1 LTRREAADILSG
13 QIEEVV
19 MEHSATLDHAI
30 RDATAAAPAAASISE
45 RLADFTAGLSLRDV
59 PHAVALRAKHLLLDA
74 IGCAFAAREEAFAK
88 RIAAAVARLAGKG
101 PRAVVGMAHRLPLRD
116 AAVVNGMLM
125 HGLDYDDTH
134 AAGVLHLTVST
145 FPAGLA
151 TAAHAGASGTELLV
165 AYIAGV
171 ETGARIASVVKS
183 GFHQVG
189 FHPTG
194 VVGAFASSLVA
205 GRLMELSRAR
215 LVGAQ
220 GIALSL
226 ASGNLQFLEDG
237 SWTKR
242 IHPGWAAA
250 CGITAASLAADDIPA
265 PREAYEG
272 RFGLYRSH
280 LPPAELAACDFS
292 MATAGLGS
300 VWEIDNVAVKPFPAC
315 HFVHACA
322 DAAITLHR
330 AGVDPERVRSIRAL
344 VPDGVVKAVCEPLA
358 AKRRPK
364 NDYDAK
370 FSIPYAVASG
380 LARGRLGLAELL
392 PEALVEPRIEKL
404 MDKVDYAV
412 DASSIFPRYYSG
424 EVAVTLDDGRT
435 LSHRVAVNRGNPD
448 RPLSNAEI
456 EAKYFENCAMTL
468 ADGAARRIR
477 DLVLDLDS
485 IANAARFE
493 AALAHSGE
501 SQT

>member
-1 LTRREAADILSG
+1 MDLAMLEPAAP
-13 QIEEVV
+13 
-19 MEHSATLDHAI
+19 
-30 RDATAAAPAAASISE
+30 DATAGSAAAGAISE
-45 RLADFTAGLSLRDV
+45 TLADFAAGFALDKA
-59 PHAVALRAKHLLLDA
+59 PKAVVLRAKHLILDA
-74 IGCAFAAREEAFAK
+74 VGCAFAARQEPFAG
-88 RIAAAVARLAGKG
+88 RIAASIARLAGPG
-101 PRAVVGMAHRLPLRD
+101 PRAVVGMDYRLPLRD
-116 AAVVNGMLM
+116 AALINGMLM

-145 FPAGLA
+145 FPAALA
-151 TAAHAGASGTELLV
+151 VAAQAGATGAELLA
-165 AYIAGV
+165 AYMVGV
-171 ETGARIASVVKS
+171 ETGARIASVVKG

-194 VVGAFASSLVA
+194 VVGAFAGSLVA
-205 GRLMELSRAR
+205 GRLMKLSRAR
-215 LVGAQ
+215 LAGAQ

-226 ASGNLQFLEDG
+226 ASGNLQFIEDG

-292 MATAGLGS
+292 IATAGLGH

-315 HFVHACA
+315 HFVHGCA
-322 DAAITLHR
+322 DAAIELYR
-330 AGVDPERVRSIRAL
+330 AGVDPARVRSIRAL
-344 VPDGVVKAVCEPLA
+344 VPAGVVQAVCEPVA

-392 PEALVEPRIEKL
+392 PAAFAEPRIEAL
-404 MDKVDYAV
+404 MDKVEYAV
-412 DASSIFPRYYSG
+412 DAASNFPKYYSG
-424 EVAVTLDDGRT
+424 EVVVTLDDGRT
-435 LSHRVAVNRGNPD
+435 LGRRVAVNRGNPD
-448 RPLSNAEI
+448 RPLGNAEV
-456 EAKYFENCAMTL
+456 EAKYFENCALTL
-468 ADGAARRIR
+468 AADPARRIR

-485 IANAARFE
+485 MASAAVLEE
-493 AALAHSGE
+493 ALSHG
-501 SQT
+501 

>member
-1 LTRREAADILSG
+1 
-13 QIEEVV
+13 
-19 MEHSATLDHAI
+19 MPP
-30 RDATAAAPAAASISE
+30 PAVSE
-45 RLADFTAGLSLRDV
+45 RLADFTLGLSLGEIPASV
-59 PHAVALRAKHLLLDA
+59 SLRARHLLLDA
-74 IGCAFAAREEAFAK
+74 IGCAFAAREEEFAAQ
-88 RIAAAVARLAGKG
+88 IAASVARLAGAG
-101 PRAVVGMAHRLPLRD
+101 PRGVIGMAHRLPLRD
-116 AAVVNGMLM
+116 AALVNGMLM

-145 FPAGLA
+145 FPAALA
-151 TAAHAGASGTELLV
+151 TAAHLRASGAELLS

-171 ETGARIASVVKS
+171 EAGARIASVAKG

-205 GRLMELSRAR
+205 GRLMKLSRQR

-242 IHPGWAAA
+242 LHPGWAAA
-250 CGITAASLAADDIPA
+250 CGITSASLAADDIPA

-292 MATAGLGS
+292 LATAGLGS

-315 HFVHACA
+315 HFVHGCA
-322 DAAITLHR
+322 DAAIALHR
-330 AGVDPERVRSIRAL
+330 QGVDLERVHSIRAL
-344 VPDGVVKAVCEPLA
+344 VPDGVVKAVCEPVA

-392 PEALVEPRIEKL
+392 PEAFTEPRIEKL
-404 MDKVDYAV
+404 MDKVDYAI
-412 DASSIFPRYYSG
+412 DAASTFPRHYSG
-424 EVAVTLDDGRT
+424 EVMVTLDDGRT
-435 LSHRVAVNRGNPD
+435 LNHRVAVNRGNPE

-456 EAKYFENCAMTL
+456 EAKFFDNCSITL
-468 ADGAARRIR
+468 AEDAARRIR
-477 DLVLDLDS
+477 NLVLELDALADAS
-485 IANAARFE
+485 QFE
-493 AALAHSGE
+493 AALASPAKR
-501 SQT
+501 